1 MDMFAALRRYGW
13 IFGLITM
20 AVGQGKA
27 ANDAA
32 VTVTPM
38 RDTTAVKT
46 VVAATLL
53 AQAQPSTT
61 TVARPAAPANNLRL
75 GTWSYEVE
83 QMAKASGCQGSG
95 AWLVK
100 DAEGSQHYR
109 MQCATGTTYAATCNT
124 NGQCL
129 ED

>member
-1 MDMFAALRRYGW
+1 MDMLTALRRYGW
-13 IFGLITM
+13 ILGLIAM
-20 AVGQGKA
+20 AMGQGKA

-38 RDTTAVKT
+38 RDASAVTAA
-46 VVAATLL
+46 VAVSLIT
-53 AQAQPSTT
+53 QAQPTTT
-61 TVARPAAPANNLRL
+61 TVARPATATSNLRL

-100 DAEGSQHYR
+100 EAEGSQHYR
-109 MQCATGTTYAATCNT
+109 MQCAAGTTYAATCNT